1 MAFEKKTL
9 RGIMFHYFHDNKFF
23 KKSPGSITAKDFN
36 KIIKKIGKKNILNP
50 TEFIKAVINK
60 KIKPYHTCFTFDDAL
75 RCQYKIALPVLKINN
90 IKSFFFITTSIFT
103 RKPNLMEIF
112 RFFRDNKFK
121 NLKTYYLNFYRELKK
136 QYPEKKLKLFLKKN
150 NSKFKKKKKLYPFYS
165 IQDIKFREV
174 RDKLLKPREYERI
187 MKSMFRKQNFNYKR
201 KLKNYILIRKILKKY
216 QMKDIF

>member
-75 RCQYKIALPVLKINN
+75 RCQYKIALPVLKIHN
-90 IKSFFFITTSIFT
+90 IKSFFITISIFT
-103 RKPNLMEIF
+103 RKPNLMEILDF
-112 RFFRDNKFK
+112 LEIISLKFK
-121 NLKTYYLNFYRELKK
+121 NVLFEFLSRIKK
-136 QYPEKKLKLFLKKN
+136 QYPEKMKIIFKKIIQ
-150 NSKFKKKKKLYPFYS
+150 NSKKKIDPFYS

-187 MKSMFRKQNFNYKR
+187 MKQCLES
-201 KLKNYILIRKILKKY
+201 KILL
-216 QMKDIF
+216 